1 MRWLLIAVLI
11 ALVGWAT
18 VVLALVLSGRRLAA
32 REFAAFIPNLGALFY
47 GLIRDSRVPRSSKI
61 LLGFGLAW
69 FASPI
74 DLIPEF
80 VPIAGPLDDAVVAVL
95 VLRHVLMSVDVK
107 VLEEHWVGDSAVL
120 ERMVRLA
127 GRLS

>member
-1 MRWLLIAVLI
+1 M
-11 ALVGWAT
+11 
-18 VVLALVLSGRRLAA
+18 
-32 REFAAFIPNLGALFY
+32 
-47 GLIRDSRVPRSSKI
+47 
-61 LLGFGLAW
+61 
-69 FASPI
+69 
-74 DLIPEF
+74 IPEF

-95 VLRHVLMSVDVK
+95 VLRHVLRSVDLE